1 MPFAG
6 DGAKKAHDPHDPQR
20 CVGLRWGS
28 LEFKADEAGKVANMQ
43 PIMRGTLSPLDDDL
57 QHLIRIGAGC
67 YDRGAFE

>member
-28 LEFKADEAGKVANMQ
+28 LEFKAEEAEKWNMQ
-43 PIMRGTLSPLDDDL
+43 PIMRGTLSPDDDL

-67 YDRGAFE
+67 YDRGGFE